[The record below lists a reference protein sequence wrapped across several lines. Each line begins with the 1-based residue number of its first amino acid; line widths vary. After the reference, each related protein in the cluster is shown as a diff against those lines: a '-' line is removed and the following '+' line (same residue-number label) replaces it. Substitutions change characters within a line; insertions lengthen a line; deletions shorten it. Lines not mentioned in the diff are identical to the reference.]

1 MTGTDS
7 SVTPS
12 LSRST
17 SQAVNHD
24 VNHPY
29 FLHSSDAPGMTLVT
43 SPFDGRGFPRWRRSI
58 LIALSAKNKLAFIN
72 GICDEPVLDSKDHAQ
87 WRDSVIYSKSAK
99 ELWNSLEHRF
109 GQSNGAKLYHLQKE
123 VAKTVQGNSSIAGY
137 LTTLKKLW
145 DELDSLNS
153 HLGCTCTCV
162 CEGKKKVAKFLED
175 QRVIQFLMGLND
187 VYAHARGNI
196 LMMSPLPNMD
206 HTYSIL
212 LQDESQREIFV
223 SPQYPTD
230 GASFMV
236 GPQGK
241 FNQRNNI
248 QKSWGTPQKQ
258 GNIQNMQQKF
268 KKKAKYNPN
277 VSCSHCVRTGHVR
290 EDCYRLIGF
299 PDDFQFTKSINYQP
313 AIKGNAVVT
322 GQEGQEKNN
331 TCSEGNISRQNQFF
345 SKEQVSELVNVIKQ
359 VQIGSAAATT
369 SEINAN
375 VVAGTVL

>member
-1 MTGTDS
+1 MTGIDS

-12 LSRST
+12 LSEST

-43 SPFDGRGFPRWRRSI
+43 SPFDGRGFPGWRRSI

-72 GICDEPVLDSKDHAQ
+72 GICDEPALDSKDHAQ
-87 WRDSVIYSKSAK
+87 WS
-99 ELWNSLEHRF
+99 RF

-123 VAKTVQGNSSIAGY
+123 VAKTVQGNSSIAAY

-206 HTYSIL
+206 HAYSIL
-212 LQDESQREIFV
+212 LQDES
-223 SPQYPTD
+223 
-230 GASFMV
+230 
-236 GPQGK
+236 
-241 FNQRNNI
+241 
-248 QKSWGTPQKQ
+248 
-258 GNIQNMQQKF
+258 
-268 KKKAKYNPN
+268 
-277 VSCSHCVRTGHVR
+277 
-290 EDCYRLIGF
+290 
-299 PDDFQFTKSINYQP
+299 
-313 AIKGNAVVT
+313 
-322 GQEGQEKNN
+322 
-331 TCSEGNISRQNQFF
+331 
-345 SKEQVSELVNVIKQ
+345 
-359 VQIGSAAATT
+359 
-369 SEINAN
+369 
-375 VVAGTVL
+375 